1 MSRKS
6 IHIETM
12 ILNTLIWDKLYDAVN
27 DCRDE
32 ATNSVP
38 DASKEDLK
46 LAMNNIVNGIID
58 EL

>member
-6 IHIETM
+6 IDIETM
-12 ILNTLIWDKLYDAVN
+12 IANTLIWDNLYDAVN
-27 DCRDE
+27 DCRNE
-32 ATNSVP
+32 AIHSVPNATN
-38 DASKEDLK
+38 EDLK